1 MFINIGDRFIRTGDI
16 RVIDVKERHITDYQ
30 GGTHPVTVDID
41 KLVADINEDEKN
53 SSGMA
58 RLASSIEP
66 IKPQE

>member
-16 RVIDVKERHITDYQ
+16 RVIDVKDRHIHDYQ
-30 GGTHPVTVDID
+30 GNRHAVTVDID

-53 SSGMA
+53 NCGMA

-66 IKPQE
+66 LKPQE